1 MVKNGVYSFCGGL
14 SMGKILLPLES
25 VETLEVYHPPTSS
38 KLRVKEAHTTSKKP
52 KRELKPFYT
61 NF

>member
-1 MVKNGVYSFCGGL
+1 MVKNGIYSFCGGF

-25 VETLEVYHPPTSS
+25 VETLEVYHSSTSS
-38 KLRVKEAHTTSKKP
+38 ELRVKEAHITSKKP
-52 KRELKPFYT
+52 KEELKPFYT